1 MRIKGKMAVSL
12 LAAAMC
18 IGIFSATASA
28 QVEGDINAGQSMEET
43 VENRDETSG
52 TETQALTPDGNMTLV
67 DDIGSMSGEGKQF
80 ITAVT
85 RNGNYFYIIIDR
97 DAEGNNTVHFL
108 NQVDEYDLMALMD
121 DEDQE
126 RLKNDGTA
134 DPSESS
140 ETVKADSESNKENGT
155 GEDITQNAE
164 AEKDEGN
171 FSERKTDSSFK
182 AAGMLPGIILIL
194 VIFGGGG
201 TLLYRQVKK
210 KKQERQKPD
219 PDADYDESDY
229 DDSEE
234 DYGANDPGEE
244 DMMEEDEYLEEDD

>member
-1 MRIKGKMAVSL
+1 MRVKGKMAVSL

-18 IGIFSATASA
+18 FGIFSATASA

-43 VENRDETSG
+43 VENRDETSE
-52 TETQALTPDGNMTLV
+52 TETQALTPDGYMALV
-67 DDIGSMSGEGKQF
+67 DDIGNMSGEGKQF

-121 DEDQE
+121 EEDQE
-126 RLKNDGTA
+126 RLKNDGTEG
-134 DPSESS
+134 PSE
-140 ETVKADSESNKENGT
+140 TLKADSESNKENGT
-155 GEDITQNAE
+155 EENITQNAE

-234 DYGANDPGEE
+234 DYGANDPDEE
-244 DMMEEDEYLEEDD
+244 EMMEEDEYLEEDD